1 MFKNSKLFKGLY
13 NWSVLSIIIVAVVLI
28 NIIGAFVY
36 MRLDMTKDQRYSLAQ
51 GTVKFLKNKSNFD
64 NRISIQV
71 YLEGNLPA
79 EIKNFQN
86 ALKDKLQDFKSIAG
100 NRIEYTFINPQN
112 GSKADQQE
120 LFVQLYDQARGILP
134 MEIIY
139 KKDGVQSQVMLWPG
153 AKMSYSINGII
164 KEQVIQFLPGTKPGN
179 PYQLEGMTDII
190 ENALNN
196 LEYNLIS
203 NMRKLVQTEKQ
214 RIAFLQGHGE
224 LNPNQT
230 ARVRNLISP
239 YFAITDVQLN
249 DSIAALNDV
258 DGLIIADP
266 QTPFSNKD
274 LYLIDQFVMR
284 GGKLMCFIN
293 TLSLNE
299 DSLMARGVTHTTRK
313 NMKLENMLFDYGL
326 KVNENYVLDV
336 NCVPKVVPYAE
347 QTFIPWFFQVLAT
360 PTIHPMT
367 KNLEPVSLKFVNEI
381 QFIKQEKVALT
392 PILTS
397 STNSNKT
404 GLAPLVSLSLPL
416 SYGRKPELV
425 ANPEDEVNKLC
436 VAGLAEGFFKSH
448 FQNRLVGEFAN
459 NPIAKYKTKSTKEG
473 KVLVVGN
480 GHFIANRYDSIPNP
494 KGVGYLYRPNQINDL
509 RMEPEL
515 AQRNVPIFFGNQEFF
530 QNIVDYMMGDNSV
543 LDVRSR
549 QIDIKEIDK
558 EKIKT
563 YAGYYKMINLLLPI
577 GLVLAMAF
585 VLNYIRV
592 RKYAHTSSSKK

>member
-13 NWSVLSIIIVAVVLI
+13 NWTVLSIIIAATILL

-36 MRLDMTKDQRYSLAQ
+36 FRIDMTNDQRYSLGN
-51 GTVKFLKNKSNFD
+51 GTIKFLSDEEKLES
-64 NRISIQV
+64 RISIQV

-86 ALKDKLQDFKSIAG
+86 ALKDKLNDFKSIAG
-100 NRIEYTFINPQN
+100 NRIEFNFINPQN
-112 GSKADQQE
+112 GSKEDQRE
-120 LFVQLYDQARGILP
+120 LFIQLYDQARGILP
-134 MEIIY
+134 LEIIY
-139 KKDGVQSQVMLWPG
+139 SKDGEQRQMMIWPG
-153 AKMSYSINGII
+153 AKMTYSVNGIV
-164 KEQVIQFLPGTKPGN
+164 KEQVIQFLPGSKPGR
-179 PYQLEGMTDII
+179 PYQLAGMTDII

-196 LEYNLIS
+196 LEYNLVS
-203 NMRKLVQTEKQ
+203 NMRKLVQKEKQ

-230 ARVRNLISP
+230 LRIRSLIAP
-239 YFAITDVQLN
+239 YFAITDVRLN

-266 QTPFSNKD
+266 QAPFSNKD

-284 GGKLMCFIN
+284 GGKLMCFMN
-293 TLSLNE
+293 TLYLDE
-299 DSLMARGVTHTTRK
+299 DTLMARGITHTMRK

-336 NCVPKVVPYAE
+336 NCAPKVIPYSE
-347 QTFIPWFFQVLAT
+347 QTFIPWFFHVMAT

-367 KNLEPVSLKFVNEI
+367 KNIEPVSLKFTNEI

-397 STNSNKT
+397 STNANKT
-404 GLAPLVSLSLPL
+404 GLAPLVSLSLPMT
-416 SYGRKPELV
+416 YGNKPELV
-425 ANPEDEVNKLC
+425 ANPTDEINKIC
-436 VAGLAEGFFKSH
+436 IAGLAEGFFKSH

-459 NPIAKYKTKSTKEG
+459 NPNSKYKSKSTQEG

-480 GHFIANRYDSIPNP
+480 GRFVANRYDSIPNP
-494 KGVGYLYRPNQINDL
+494 KADGYLYRPNPINDL

-515 AQRNVPIFFGNQEFF
+515 AERNVPLFFGNQEFF

-543 LDVRSR
+543 LDIRSR

-563 YAGYYKMINLLLPI
+563 FAGFYKTINLLLPI
-577 GLVLAMAF
+577 GIILAMAF
-585 VLNYIRV
+585 ILNLLRK
-592 RKYAHTSSSKK
+592 RKYA

>member
-36 MRLDMTKDQRYSLAQ
+36 MRFDMTKDQRYSLAQ

-100 NRIEYTFINPQN
+100 NRIEFTFINPQN

-230 ARVRNLISP
+230 ARVRNLISL
-239 YFAITDVQLN
+239 YFAIADVQLN
-249 DSIAALNDV
+249 DSIASLNDV
-258 DGLIIADP
+258 DGLIIANP

-381 QFIKQEKVALT
+381 QFIKQDKVALT

-397 STNSNKT
+397 SPNSNKT
-404 GLAPLVSLSLPL
+404 GLAPLFSLSLPL

-436 VAGLAEGFFKSH
+436 VAGLAEGFFKSLFRH
-448 FQNRLVGEFAN
+448 RLVGEFATT
-459 NPIAKYKTKSTKEG
+459 PLVPYQAKRTK
-473 KVLVVGN
+473 
-480 GHFIANRYDSIPNP
+480 
-494 KGVGYLYRPNQINDL
+494 
-509 RMEPEL
+509 
-515 AQRNVPIFFGNQEFF
+515 
-530 QNIVDYMMGDNSV
+530 
-543 LDVRSR
+543 
-549 QIDIKEIDK
+549 
-558 EKIKT
+558 
-563 YAGYYKMINLLLPI
+563 
-577 GLVLAMAF
+577 
-585 VLNYIRV
+585 
-592 RKYAHTSSSKK
+592 